1 MDMLIIF
8 EGITA
13 AAIVLLACVIGIANG
28 AHNMAFF
35 YEEDVQNRVEELG
48 LISKAQI
55 KTNQKKF
62 FLYGIL
68 PFFILVMIAV
78 YVINKARGFFDP
90 FVQMTSILLI
100 EGIFDR
106 LFIDWYWVGRTKAWQ
121 IPGTEDLKPYINKKA
136 WIRKLLGT
144 IFGYPLIAAV
154 ISFIFSLIIK

>member
-1 MDMLIIF
+1 MMIIF

-28 AHNMAFF
+28 ANNMAFF

-48 LISKAQI
+48 LISKDRI
-55 KTNQKKF
+55 RKNREKF

-68 PFFILVMIAV
+68 PYFVLVIVAV
-78 YVINKARGFFDP
+78 YGINKARGFFDP
-90 FVQMTSILLI
+90 FWQMSAILLI
-100 EGIFDR
+100 EGVFDR
-106 LFIDWYWVGRTKAWQ
+106 LFIDWYWVGKTKAWE

-144 IFGYPLIAAV
+144 IVGYPLIAAV
-154 ISFIFSLIIK
+154 ISFILSLIIK